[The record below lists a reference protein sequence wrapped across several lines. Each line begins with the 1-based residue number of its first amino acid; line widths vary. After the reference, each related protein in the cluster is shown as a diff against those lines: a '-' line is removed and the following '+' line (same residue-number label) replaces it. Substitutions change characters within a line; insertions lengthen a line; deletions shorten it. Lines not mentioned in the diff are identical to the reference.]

1 MRQYNI
7 DSINSGKA
15 LFFALE
21 ETGEERYRKAIEF
34 ATCSGFR
41 EHPRCQCGNFWHKQ
55 LYPNQ
60 IWLDGLYMAQP
71 FYMAYEAKFDGM
83 AHVADITRQFQNVR
97 KYLYNPE
104 KGLNYHA
111 YDEARVQFWAD
122 KETGCSKNFWL
133 RSTGWYLMALVDC
146 IALCSEQLY
155 EHYRALVDIFRES
168 IRGVLPYRAE
178 DGLFYQVIDHPEA
191 EGNYTETSGSA
202 MIAYSLLKGVRIGV
216 LDAEKSVDCAGCVR
230 EAGSKQA
237 ACEGGRH
244 RPPDRYLLGGRA
256 LARTRIRSVT
266 ARWRTI
272 CPCQKRPTTARE
284 SGRSSWRTANTCGR
298 SRRKERKNGNQQA
311 VCAGAQC
318 YGADCGWRSVPYEG
332 SLSAVFERTGGGYG
346 GHGCDVAV

>member
-1 MRQYNI
+1 MQAAI
-7 DSINSGKA
+7 DA
-15 LFFALE
+15 
-21 ETGEERYRKAIEF
+21 
-34 ATCSGFR
+34 
-41 EHPRCQCGNFWHKQ
+41 
-55 LYPNQ
+55 NQ
-60 IWLDGLYMAQP
+60 IWLDGMYMAQP

-168 IRGVLPYRAE
+168 MRGVLAYRAE
-178 DGLFYQVIDHPEA
+178 DGLFYQVIDYPEA

-216 LDAEKSVDCAGCVR
+216 LDAEKYLPIALDVFEKLAANYGDVPAQLLLEPLVVELSAEEKTALLSNLELLESAGLEIDDFGGNSVF
-230 EAGSKQA
+230 
-237 ACEGGRH
+237 
-244 RPPDRYLLGGRA
+244 L
-256 LARTRIRSVT
+256 
-266 ARWRTI
+266 
-272 CPCQKRPTTARE
+272 
-284 SGRSSWRTANTCGR
+284 
-298 SRRKERKNGNQQA
+298 
-311 VCAGAQC
+311 
-318 YGADCGWRSVPYEG
+318 RSVPADVEQG
-332 SLSAVFERTGGGYG
+332 SAEDLLVELADKLSKGSRDALSEKTEWVLHSISCRAAIKAGDKTSPQELMALAEKILSGEVPPFCP
-346 GHGCDVAV
+346 HGRPCVLKLTRKELEKQFGRIV